1 MTKPVSQLSVQELM
15 ELAKNPIKEDE
26 FKKLPPAKRFVLSAD
41 IQPGKEKIPAALIYD
56 RYEAWA
62 KTHKIKPVSMAKFF
76 TELKLY
82 FDKIRYEKG
91 FAYLMSP
98 KGFNL
103 SPEHQVLVNS
113 KKRISANGEKKTK
126 KKHKD

>member
-1 MTKPVSQLSVQELM
+1 M

-26 FKKLPPAKRFVLSAD
+26 FKKLPPAKRFVMSSGV
-41 IQPGKEKIPAALIYD
+41 QRGNVKIPAALIYD

-62 KTHKIKPVSMAKFF
+62 KTYKIRPVSMAKFF
-76 TELKLY
+76 AEFKLY
-82 FDKIRYEKG
+82 FDKIRYDKG

-98 KGFNL
+98 AGFNL
-103 SPEHQVLVNS
+103 SPENLVLVNS

-126 KKHKD
+126 KKRKD